1 MKSMHSLRFTI
12 AALALGVLVGV
23 AAPAV
28 AQTVTADNVGEMV
41 QKATTAAD
49 HTALADYF
57 RGQAKVASENAQ
69 KHRSMLVSG
78 PAKSSREVWDAHC
91 RRLIKSFEAEATAY
105 TDLAKEQDVLAKH
118 VAAKH

>member
-1 MKSMHSLRFTI
+1 MRYANSLRVI
-12 AALALGVLVGV
+12 VAALALGFAVGT

-28 AQTVTADNVGEMV
+28 AQITPDNVGEMV

-57 RGQAKVASENAQ
+57 RAQAKEASASAQ

-78 PAKSSREVWDAHC
+78 PAKSSRAVWDGHC
-91 RRLIKSFEAEATAY
+91 KRLIQSYENEAAAF

-118 VAAKH
+118 VGSAH

>member
-1 MKSMHSLRFTI
+1 MKSPIRIVT
-12 AALALGVLVGV
+12 AALAIALAVGF
-23 AAPAV
+23 AAPTV
-28 AQTVTADNVGEMV
+28 AQTITEDNVGEMA

-57 RGQAKVASENAQ
+57 RAQAKVASEGAQ

-78 PAKSSREVWDAHC
+78 PAKSSRQVWDAHC
-91 RRLIKSFEAEATAY
+91 KRLIQSFEAQAAAY

-118 VAAKH
+118 AEQAH